1 MSFRGEKSINK
12 NPREQEEYIM
22 SKRVGIVGAGVT
34 PFKGTW
40 TEKTYYELAQMAT
53 REAVFNAQIEIKD
66 VDAAFYGIYNDIFE
80 RAAIP
85 EHAIHGLLGMQNKF
99 GVRITTGGATG
110 AYTMSA
116 AHAYLAAGRFKTALV
131 LGVEKATDCFDF
143 SSMSAT
149 PEVIKSIGWSGDS
162 FFEQPIGWSAS
173 DSYAEVV
180 LGYMDEH
187 PEDLKPEI
195 TAQISAQLSQQVK
208 GNKYAQRQFDQV
220 TPEEVMNSRM
230 VVYPFKEL
238 EICVYTEGAAAL
250 ILAEEESAKAI
261 SRTNGT
267 PIVWITGVGE
277 ANEHSFAGKRHKDM
291 SRIMSD
297 YYASHRAYEMAGIK
311 DPRKS
316 VDIIELHDAFVHQ
329 LEISMAEF
337 GFVPLGRA
345 DSLIEEGL
353 MTPGGRYSVNPSGGL
368 IYCGHAVGASNIMSA
383 WSARNELVKKNLK
396 TALVH
401 GTGSTVAQYTACLI
415 FEHE

>member
-1 MSFRGEKSINK
+1 
-12 NPREQEEYIM
+12 M

-40 TEKTYYELAQMAT
+40 REKTYYELAQMAA
-53 REAVFNAQIEIKD
+53 REAVKDAGIPIQD
-66 VDAAFYGIYNDIFE
+66 VDSAFYGIYNDIFE
-80 RAAIP
+80 RTAIP

-99 GVRITTGGATG
+99 GIRITNGGATG

-116 AHAYLAAGRFKTALV
+116 AHAYIAAGRFRTALV

-180 LGYMDEH
+180 LAYMDEN
-187 PEDLKPEI
+187 PGDLKPEV
-195 TAQISAQLSQQVK
+195 TAKISSLLSEQVRN
-208 GNKYAQRQFDQV
+208 NKYAQRQFDQV
-220 TPEEVMNSRM
+220 TPEEVINSRL

-250 ILAEEESAKAI
+250 IVAEEETAKAI
-261 SRTNGT
+261 SENTGN
-267 PIVWITGVGE
+267 PVVWITGVGE
-277 ANEHSFAGKRHKDM
+277 ANEHSFAGKNQKDM

-297 YYASHRAYEMAGIK
+297 YYASHRAYDMAGIA
-311 DPRKS
+311 DPTKS
-316 VDIIELHDAFVHQ
+316 IDIVELHDAFVHQ

-337 GFVPLGRA
+337 GLVPLGKA
-345 DSLIEEGL
+345 DSLIEDGL
-353 MTPGGRYSVNPSGGL
+353 MTPGGKYVVNPCGGL

-383 WSARNELVKKNLK
+383 WSARNELIKRDLK

-401 GTGSTVAQYTACLI
+401 GTGSTVAQYTACMVL
-415 FEHE
+415 EHE